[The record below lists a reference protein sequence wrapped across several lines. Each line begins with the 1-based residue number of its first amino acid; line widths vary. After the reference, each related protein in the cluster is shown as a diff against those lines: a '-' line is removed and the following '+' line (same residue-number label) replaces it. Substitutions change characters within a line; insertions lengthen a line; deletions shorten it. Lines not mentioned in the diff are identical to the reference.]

1 MCGQGNCGCS
11 CDTEEELSQEDQKAL
26 LEEREKILEAKLAT
40 VRHMK
45 DSLKNKGDSDKK

>member
-1 MCGQGNCGCS
+1 MCGQGNYGCCGY
-11 CDTEEELSQEDQKAL
+11 DDEELSYEDQKAL

-45 DSLKNKGDSDKK
+45 ETLKKKGDSDKK